1 MPRPVDQVLLAQLKK
16 STCPGGA
23 GHVGTKSLKAQCSL
37 CVATAEA
44 SSVVLPSK
52 TVAPAAPWT
61 RTVPGP
67 GDKKKK

>member
-23 GHVGTKSLKAQCSL
+23 GHVGTRSLKAQCSL

-44 SSVVLPSK
+44 NAGVTPLKPQE
-52 TVAPAAPWT
+52 PAVPWT

>member
-23 GHVGTKSLKAQCSL
+23 GHVGTRSLKAQCSL
-37 CVATAEA
+37 CVATAE
-44 SSVVLPSK
+44 SSSQVLTPK
-52 TVAPAAPWT
+52 AAEPAAPWT